1 MKKLCTYNLDVK
13 YIEKLKKIA
22 KENKRSASNMI
33 EVLIDMYMKRGDK

>member
-1 MKKLCTYNLDVK
+1 MKKLCTYNIELE